1 MRLKFLW
8 LKFMLK
14 FMGFKVVEVRMVD
27 SDNKVLSYTLNN
39 DYNQKSGSY
48 DNYPFLSISIDPT
61 GLYSTQIHQHNPIIK
76 NDVYTSRSPYKLIKL
91 WLVAFHHFKATYKT
105 KIQES
110 LY

>member
-14 FMGFKVVEVRMVD
+14 FIGFKVVEVWMVD

-39 DYNQKSGSY
+39 DYNQQSGSY
-48 DNYPFLSISIDPT
+48 VNHPFLSISIDTT
-61 GLYSTQIHQHNPIIK
+61 GLYSTQIHQDSPLIK
-76 NDVYTSRSPYKLIKL
+76 NDVYTSRSPYELIKL
-91 WLVAFHHFKATYKT
+91 WLTAFHHFKSTQKT
-105 KIQES
+105 KES